1 MYNSSCYKGSKFC
14 GTAKTPL
21 GFLSILRM
29 SFPIPQVRH
38 FPKPACKGK
47 YSLPVKVE
55 RSWRQAVSD
64 EIFLTLRCERI
75 SSENLSPFKPVLGA
89 ADGQRK

>member
-1 MYNSSCYKGSKFC
+1 MSSFQAARCREEMKR
-14 GTAKTPL
+14 L
-21 GFLSILRM
+21 
-29 SFPIPQVRH
+29 V
-38 FPKPACKGK
+38 CKGK
-47 YSLPVKVE
+47 YSLFVKVE

-75 SSENLSPFKPVLGA
+75 SSENLSPFKPVLGE